1 MIEGN
6 FESADKHIL
15 RMTVFTFLL
24 VSLPYFGFD
33 EMKLLFH
40 LSLSHDQLLRVIA
53 KKIAIYIWIPKDLFS
68 HCEQNLFLNPRSVS
82 RHLSWVCPTERAVSE
97 QSWAGGLVGARNFHA
112 RGCSDVPFI
121 TSGFGKWLIF
131 RLGLSGYDSQSCVVR
146 AQWAGYADMNHQL
159 LCWPGETT
167 CCHRRP
173 TSWALSLIINTAGSA
188 FGFATNFS
196 VRLII
201 GFW

>member
-68 HCEQNLFLNPRSVS
+68 HCDQNLFLNPRSAADISLESVPPS
-82 RHLSWVCPTERAVSE
+82 ERSQNNHGQEASL
-97 QSWAGGLVGARNFHA
+97 GLVISTHA
-112 RGCSDVPFI
+112 
-121 TSGFGKWLIF
+121 
-131 RLGLSGYDSQSCVVR
+131 VV
-146 AQWAGYADMNHQL
+146 
-159 LCWPGETT
+159 
-167 CCHRRP
+167 P
-173 TSWALSLIINTAGSA
+173 TSLSSPRGLEND
-188 FGFATNFS
+188 
-196 VRLII
+196 
-201 GFW
+201 